1 MEEIE
6 IFRNFKIL
14 EANKEYLIGAKGY
27 KIYKYSYCNQMY
39 EFIGSVDDVKYR
51 LLSIF
56 SLTRRLFRAEVTSLY
71 TLLDDTQIIVAK
83 KGIFRKKKGNKKFVK
98 CFSIS
103 RGSRPLNICIA
114 NNSELYFGEYFA
126 NMDKKAVNIYR
137 SIDYGKTWEVAYT
150 FSEGNINHIHGIF
163 WDKYT
168 RKIWYAT
175 GDRENECIIGY
186 TEDGF
191 KTVNEVFRGDQEYR
205 TCNLFFY
212 KDYIV
217 FATDS
222 QYKTNE
228 IKLINR
234 DNLKLEKIV
243 DIQGSAIK
251 GGQVGDIAFLSTT
264 VEPSKVNLDKCS
276 HVWIS
281 FNGKKWTEIYKAKK
295 DFLPAVFQFGSIEF
309 PNYNVPISDKIIFS
323 GRAVRKIGGDSMVL
337 KISE

>member
-150 FSEGNINHIHGIF
+150 FAEGNINHIHGIF